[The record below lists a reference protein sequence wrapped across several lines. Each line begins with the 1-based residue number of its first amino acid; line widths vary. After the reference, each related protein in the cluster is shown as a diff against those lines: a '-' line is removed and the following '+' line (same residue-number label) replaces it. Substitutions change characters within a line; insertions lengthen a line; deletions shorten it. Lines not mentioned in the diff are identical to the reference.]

1 MTVEELHK
9 YRIGK
14 NKNIKVFERDIG
26 NVVYGADI
34 DGTETTVQ
42 PESGNIPF
50 FKVSNMD
57 LWLKMFLVE

>member
-1 MTVEELHK
+1 MTIEELHK

-14 NKNIKVFERDIG
+14 NKNIKVFEQDIG

-34 DGTETTVQ
+34 DGTETIIQ
-42 PESGNIPF
+42 PENGNVPF

>member
-1 MTVEELHK
+1 MTVEELQK

-26 NVVYGADI
+26 NVVYGSDI
-34 DGTETTVQ
+34 EGTETTKAPANGDV
-42 PESGNIPF
+42 PF
-50 FKVSNMD
+50 FKVSNMN